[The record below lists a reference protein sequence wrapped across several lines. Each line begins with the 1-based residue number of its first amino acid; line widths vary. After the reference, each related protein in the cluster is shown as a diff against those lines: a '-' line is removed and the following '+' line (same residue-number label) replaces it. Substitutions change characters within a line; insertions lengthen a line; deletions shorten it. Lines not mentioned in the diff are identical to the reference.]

1 MHHPRPHTRSN
12 IGPTQRAFTLVE
24 MMVVIGIIVILVSIT
39 LGVAS
44 AVVEGGRKRATEGVL
59 RALDQTMDIYIDKK
73 GEIPPALVAVPPSR
87 LVGGGPL
94 DGQTMYYPMIDG
106 VVQIANGAPFLAI
119 DSVGIYMFAAEQV
132 PEIQSIVAGLDSKF
146 VRRGQASAA
155 PEIAGGAGGGA
166 NASSTQPLVE
176 ITSVLDAWGNPIR
189 IVHPR
194 FDSIIV
200 GSGQF
205 GSIGILPTTD
215 ASDGYF
221 TASELPRLGGRY
233 MPFRRIRR
241 LAPTRDEWRNF
252 DAATIAQ
259 NFSNRVGDS
268 DGGACPSPRPYFYS
282 AGPDGDPSTIDDN
295 VYTVRP
301 RFPEPE

>member
-1 MHHPRPHTRSN
+1 
-12 IGPTQRAFTLVE
+12 
-24 MMVVIGIIVILVSIT
+24 MMVVIGIIVILVAIT
-39 LGVAS
+39 LGVAN

-59 RALDQTMDIYIDKK
+59 RALDQTMDIYIDKQ

-94 DGQTMYYPMIDG
+94 DGQTMYYPLIDG
-106 VVQIANGAPFLAI
+106 VVQVGNGTPYLAI

-132 PEIQSIVAGLDSKF
+132 PEIQSIVAGLDPRF
-146 VRRGQASAA
+146 VVRAQGSAA
-155 PEIAGGAGGGA
+155 PERGGGGGGPG
-166 NASSTQPLVE
+166 ASNTQPLVE
-176 ITSVLDAWGNPIR
+176 LTSVLDAWGNPVR
-189 IVHPR
+189 VVHPR

-233 MPFRRIRR
+233 LPFRRIRR
-241 LAPTRDEWRNF
+241 LAPTEAEWRDFDETTIDRNF
-252 DAATIAQ
+252 A
-259 NFSNRVGDS
+259 NGVGDS

-282 AGPDGDPSTIDDN
+282 AGPDGDPSTIADN
-295 VYTVRP
+295 VYTTRP

>member
-1 MHHPRPHTRSN
+1 MAHTRLSR
-12 IGPTQRAFTLVE
+12 PARRAFTLVE
-24 MMVVIGIIVILVSIT
+24 MMVVIGVIVILVTIT
-39 LGVAS
+39 LGVAN

-59 RALDQTMDIYIDKK
+59 RAMDQTMDIYIDKR
-73 GEIPPALVAVPPSR
+73 GEIPPALVAVPPNR

-94 DGQTMYYPMIDG
+94 DGQTMYYPLIDG
-106 VVQIANGAPFLAI
+106 VVQVGNGTPFLAI
-119 DSVGIYMFAAEQV
+119 DSVGIYMFEAEQV
-132 PEIQSIVAGLDSKF
+132 PEIQSIVAGLDSRF
-146 VRRGQASAA
+146 VVRAQASAA
-155 PEIAGGAGGGA
+155 PERGGGGAGAG
-166 NASSTQPLVE
+166 STQPLVE
-176 ITSVLDAWGNPIR
+176 LTSVLDAWGNPIR

-194 FDSIIV
+194 FDSIIT
-200 GSGQF
+200 GSGPF

-233 MPFRRIRR
+233 LPFRRIRR
-241 LAPTRDEWRNF
+241 LAPTEAEWRDFDQTTIDRNF
-252 DAATIAQ
+252 A
-259 NFSNRVGDS
+259 NGVGDS

-295 VYTVRP
+295 VYTTRP

>member
-1 MHHPRPHTRSN
+1 MPHTRPSR
-12 IGPTQRAFTLVE
+12 PPHARSAFTLVE
-24 MMVVIGIIVILVSIT
+24 MMVVIAVIVILVSIT

-59 RALDQTMDIYIDKK
+59 RGLDQTMDIYIDKNWD
-73 GEIPPALVAVPPSR
+73 IPPALVAVPPSR
-87 LVGGGPL
+87 LVGGGPVE
-94 DGQTMYYPMIDG
+94 GQTMYYPLIYG
-106 VVQIANGAPFLAI
+106 VVQVGNGTPYLAI

-132 PEIQSIVAGLDSKF
+132 PEIQSIVAGLDSRF
-146 VRRGQASAA
+146 VIRAQAGAA
-155 PEIAGGAGGGA
+155 QERWGGGGGPT
-166 NASSTQPLVE
+166 ASNTQPLVE
-176 ITSVLDAWGNPIR
+176 LTSIRDALGNPIR

-194 FDSIIV
+194 FDSTIV
-200 GSGQF
+200 GNGQF

-215 ASDGYF
+215 ASDGFF
-221 TASELPRLGGRY
+221 TASELPRLAGRY

-241 LAPTRDEWRNF
+241 LAPTPEEWRGF
-252 DAATIAQ
+252 DQATIAQ
-259 NFSNRVGDS
+259 NFANGVGDS

-295 VYTVRP
+295 VYTTRP

>member
-1 MHHPRPHTRSN
+1 MPHTRPFRPLHARS
-12 IGPTQRAFTLVE
+12 AFTLVE
-24 MMVVIGIIVILVSIT
+24 MMVVIAVIVILVSIT

-59 RALDQTMDIYIDKK
+59 RGLDQTMDIYIDKN

-87 LVGGGPL
+87 LVGGGPVE
-94 DGQTMYYPMIDG
+94 GQTMYYPLIDG
-106 VVQIANGAPFLAI
+106 VVQVGNGTPYLAI

-132 PEIQSIVAGLDSKF
+132 PEIQSIVAGLDSRF
-146 VRRGQASAA
+146 VIRAQAGAA
-155 PEIAGGAGGGA
+155 QERGGGGGGPT
-166 NASSTQPLVE
+166 ASNTQPLVE
-176 ITSVLDAWGNPIR
+176 LTSIRDAWGNPIR

-194 FDSIIV
+194 FDSNIL
-200 GSGQF
+200 GNGQF

-215 ASDGYF
+215 ASDGFF
-221 TASELPRLGGRY
+221 TASELPRQAGRY

-241 LAPTRDEWRNF
+241 LAPTPEEWRGF
-252 DAATIAQ
+252 DQTTIAR
-259 NFSNRVGDS
+259 NFANGVGDA

-295 VYTVRP
+295 VYTTRP

>member
-1 MHHPRPHTRSN
+1 MPHTRA
-12 IGPTQRAFTLVE
+12 PRRAFTLVE
-24 MMVVIGIIVILVSIT
+24 MMVVIGIIVILVAIT
-39 LGVAS
+39 LGVAN

-59 RALDQTMDIYIDKK
+59 RALDQTMDIYIDKR
-73 GEIPPALVAVPPSR
+73 GEIPPALVDVPPNR

-94 DGQTMYYPMIDG
+94 DGRTMYYPLIDG
-106 VVQIANGAPFLAI
+106 VVQTANGSPFLAI
-119 DSVGIYMFAAEQV
+119 DSVGIYMFAAEEV
-132 PEIQSIVAGLDSKF
+132 PEIQSIVAGLDPRF
-146 VRRGQASAA
+146 VVRAQAAAA
-155 PEIAGGAGGGA
+155 PERAGSAGGGGGAG
-166 NASSTQPLVE
+166 ASNTQPLLE
-176 ITSVLDAWGNPIR
+176 LTSVLDAWGNPVR
-189 IVHPR
+189 VVHPR

-221 TASELPRLGGRY
+221 TASELPPLGGRF

-241 LAPTRDEWRNF
+241 LAPTEAEWRDF
-252 DAATIAQ
+252 DEGTIAQ
-259 NFSNRVGDS
+259 NFSNGVGDS

-282 AGPDGDPSTIDDN
+282 AGPDGDPSTIEDN
-295 VYTVRP
+295 VYTTRP

>member
-1 MHHPRPHTRSN
+1 MPHTRLTRPPCPSR
-12 IGPTQRAFTLVE
+12 RAFTLVE
-24 MMVVIGIIVILVSIT
+24 MMVVIGIIVILVTIT
-39 LGVAS
+39 LGVAN

-59 RALDQTMDIYIDKK
+59 RALDQTMDIYIDKQ
-73 GEIPPALVAVPPSR
+73 GEIPPPLVAVPPNR

-94 DGQTMYYPMIDG
+94 DGQTMYYPLIDG
-106 VVQIANGAPFLAI
+106 VVQASNGAPFLAI

-132 PEIQSIVAGLDSKF
+132 PEVQSIVAGLDSRF
-146 VRRGQASAA
+146 VVRAQAAAA
-155 PEIAGGAGGGA
+155 PERAGSGGGGA
-166 NASSTQPLVE
+166 NASNTQPLVE
-176 ITSVLDAWGNPIR
+176 LTSVLDAWGNPIR

-241 LAPTRDEWRNF
+241 LAPTEAEWRDFDETTIRENF
-252 DAATIAQ
+252 A
-259 NFSNRVGDS
+259 NGVGDS

-282 AGPDGDPSTIDDN
+282 AGPDGDPATIDDN
-295 VYTVRP
+295 VYTTRP